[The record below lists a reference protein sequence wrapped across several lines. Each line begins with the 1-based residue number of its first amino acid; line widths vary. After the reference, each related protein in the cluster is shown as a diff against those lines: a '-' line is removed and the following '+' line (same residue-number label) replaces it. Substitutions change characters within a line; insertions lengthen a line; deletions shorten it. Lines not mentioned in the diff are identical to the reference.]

1 MATSRTFRSRSPC
14 RRARSV
20 LRPCWIGSGAMSAE
34 QRLTYVDSS
43 AIVKLVVAEPE
54 STALRRYLSRRHS
67 LVSSAL
73 ARTEVA
79 RALLPSGSAAVSR
92 GHEVLRKIQLLRLN
106 DRVLSDA
113 GRMGPADLRS
123 LDAIHLA
130 SAGQLGSAVKQIV
143 TYDERMADA
152 AKAAGWTVAAP
163 R

>member
-1 MATSRTFRSRSPC
+1 M
-14 RRARSV
+14 
-20 LRPCWIGSGAMSAE
+20 IAE

-54 STALRRYLSRRHS
+54 SAALRRYLSRRQP
-67 LVSSAL
+67 LVSSAT

-92 GHEVLRKIQLLRLN
+92 GHQVLRGIQLLRLN

-113 GRMGPADLRS
+113 GRMEPADLRS

-130 SAGQLGSAVKQIV
+130 SAGRLGSSVKQIV